1 MRKTKSE
8 LITYL
13 VLRVLVV
20 IVLLRELMEQR
31 WNNVF
36 LCGLTLVLVLI
47 PSLVQRQLK
56 LDLPGPL
63 EILVLIF
70 IFAAEILGEI
80 GEFYVRVDNWD
91 TMLHIV
97 NGFLMAAIG
106 FSMIDIL
113 NRHPRIHFNLSPAF
127 VAFVA
132 FCFSMTIGVFWEI
145 FEYSIDRFL
154 IKDMQKDTIVRTI
167 SSVALHPSGA
177 NIPIIVRDIQQT
189 TITSVTHGVVSE
201 TVIRGGYLDIGIIDT
216 MKDLMVNCLGAAV
229 FSVIGAFYIQG
240 RGKMAR
246 RFIPKLLTEQEL
258 EEEKEFRKAR
268 RERKTR
274 LRQNKK
280 SGDDTPPS

>member
-8 LITYL
+8 LITTCAA
-13 VLRVLVV
+13 RVVV

-36 LCGLTLVLVLI
+36 LSSHTRAVLI
-47 PSLVQRQLK
+47 PPCERSEADWPAFGDPCPHLYIRCR
-56 LDLPGPL
+56 D
-63 EILVLIF
+63 
-70 IFAAEILGEI
+70 LGEI
-80 GEFYVRVDNWD
+80 GNSTGVDNWD

-106 FSMIDIL
+106 FAMIDIL

-167 SSVALHPSGA
+167 SSVALHPSG
-177 NIPIIVRDIQQT
+177 PI
-189 TITSVTHGVVSE
+189 S
-201 TVIRGGYLDIGIIDT
+201 
-216 MKDLMVNCLGAAV
+216 
-229 FSVIGAFYIQG
+229 
-240 RGKMAR
+240 
-246 RFIPKLLTEQEL
+246 PLL
-258 EEEKEFRKAR
+258 
-268 RERKTR
+268 
-274 LRQNKK
+274 
-280 SGDDTPPS
+280 